1 MKTLKFKRIGIHDLP
16 LPKRAHPT
24 DAGVDLTIS
33 RGFTLFPGESLIV
46 PTGFAVHLEE
56 GTLGFIVPRSGIS
69 FKTKLRIANSP
80 GTIDHAYRGEI
91 GIIIENRG
99 ENRIRYSVGSKLA
112 QFIHLDCHT
121 YPTEEIFEEEETDRG
136 ANGFGSTGV

>member
-1 MKTLKFKRIGIHDLP
+1 MKTLKFRRIGKHNFP
-16 LPKRAHPT
+16 LPERVHPT
-24 DAGVDLTIS
+24 DAGVDLQSTQ
-33 RGFTLFPGESLIV
+33 GFTLFPGESIIV

-69 FKTKLRIANSP
+69 FKTKLRVSNSP

-91 GIIIENRG
+91 GIIVENIGIHDLKYHAGAR
-99 ENRIRYSVGSKLA
+99 LA

-121 YPTEEIFEEEETDRG
+121 LPTEEIFEEEETDRG
-136 ANGFGSTGV
+136 AKGFGSSGV